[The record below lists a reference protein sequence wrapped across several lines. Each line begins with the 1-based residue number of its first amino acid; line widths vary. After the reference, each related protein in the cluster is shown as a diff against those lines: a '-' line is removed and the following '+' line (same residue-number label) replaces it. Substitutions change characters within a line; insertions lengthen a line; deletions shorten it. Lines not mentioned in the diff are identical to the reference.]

1 MAQLLNRRIIL
12 KTRATGLP
20 TPDLFEMVE
29 DNAPKPGDGEL
40 LVHSIYLSAD
50 PAMKGWIGSTK
61 NYASVETGATMNSFG
76 LGVVVE
82 SRHPDYAEGDF
93 VSCQTGWQEYAVARP
108 DDVAFRKVD
117 PADGPVSTALGVLGL
132 NGITAYFGLL
142 DVGQPKA
149 GATVLVSTAAGA
161 VGSAVGQIA
170 KIKSCHTVGITGGP
184 EKTALCRD
192 VFGYDEVIDYKAT
205 DDLGTA
211 LQSACPEGIDIYY
224 DNVGGDTLDTVLP
237 LMNMHGRIS
246 ICGTASVDAWLPPP
260 TGLRPERHILVSR
273 LRIQGFIIFDYFD
286 RYPEALANLKQ
297 WISEGK
303 LKYREDIAEGLENAP
318 SVLAGL
324 YEGRNMGRQLIRI
337 RPDPTLQE
345 S

>member
-1 MAQLLNRRIIL
+1 MAQHRNRRIIL
-12 KTRATGLP
+12 KTRAAGLP

-29 DNAPKPGDGEL
+29 DDAPEPGDGEL

-50 PAMKGWIGSTK
+50 PAMKGWISSAK

-93 VSCQTGWQEYAVARP
+93 IACQTGWQEYAIATP
-108 DDVAFRKVD
+108 GDVAFRKVD

-142 DVGQPKA
+142 DVGEPKA
-149 GATVLVSTAAGA
+149 GETVLVSTAAGA

-170 KIKSCHTVGITGGP
+170 KIKGCRTVGIAGGA
-184 EKTALCRD
+184 EKAALCRD
-192 VFGYDEVIDYKAT
+192 EFGYDAVIDYKAT
-205 DDLGTA
+205 DDLGAA
-211 LQSACPEGIDIYY
+211 LQDACPEGIDVYY

-237 LMNMHGRIS
+237 LMNMHGRIAV
-246 ICGTASVDAWLPPP
+246 CGTASVDAWLPPP
-260 TGLRPERHILVSR
+260 TGLRPERHVLVSR
-273 LRIQGFIIFDYFD
+273 LRIQGFIIFDFVE
-286 RYPEALANLKQ
+286 RFPEALADLKQ
-297 WISEGK
+297 WIAEGK

-318 SVLAGL
+318 TVLAGL
-324 YEGRNMGRQLIRI
+324 YEGRNKGRQLIRV
-337 RPDPTLQE
+337 RPDPTL
-345 S
+345 